1 MAPEL
6 IVNAG
11 TDSNE
16 LEDDVSTLMVTRFSD
31 VWSFAMLVLELLT
44 DDIPFPDKILD
55 AAVICALI
63 RGERP
68 KHPRSPKVIAHGLN
82 HELWHYLWRCWEPLP
97 EKRLPLQ
104 SFYDILDKLATQ
116 WGPTSPRGEG
126 QVQPRVT
133 VSYQPKGHS

>member
-6 IVNAG
+6 FMNAE

-16 LEDDVSTLMVTRFSD
+16 LEDDVSALMVTPISD

-44 DDIPFPDKILD
+44 DEKPFPDKVLD

-63 RGERP
+63 KGERP

-82 HELWHYLWRCWEPLP
+82 HELWQYLQRCWEPLP

-104 SFYDILDKLATQ
+104 SLYDVLDKLATQ
-116 WGPTSPRGEG
+116 WGPTSPHSEG
-126 QVQPRVT
+126 QVPPRVT
-133 VSYQPKGHS
+133 VSHQPKRHS